1 MQGTKTMTAPS
12 PRAVPALRGRSF
24 WTPRGPKSEAE
35 ISRAFEAEKQ
45 RTAFLAHRKRAAH
58 HYAEFRATSH
68 AATTTMITQ
77 TLIRALQIS
86 EVKSRAFNSG
96 KRGIRLA
103 VVQRNTSDALY
114 EAAAVAAENE
124 RRMLAEEKERFCRP
138 VTTTSTSTTPSHCQA
153 IKEEKG
159 SDGDD
164 ESSGDDDIKTACQC
178 SLPRTYGYAFGREDS
193 MLPETPGDERRCCN
207 ANMDVDTRKDS
218 FSCTIEVIPL
228 PGTLKVVFS
237 KLRPVDAASSS
248 NSSNNRT
255 PAVTPIG
262 SAGLGPWPVDT
273 ASLSDVSN
281 NSPTSASTPFE
292 SAGL

>member
-1 MQGTKTMTAPS
+1 MTSPS
-12 PRAVPALRGRSF
+12 PRAVPTLRGSSF
-24 WTPRGPKSEAE
+24 WTPRGPKSDVE
-35 ISRAFEAEKQ
+35 ISL
-45 RTAFLAHRKRAAH
+45 AFLARKKRAAQ

-68 AATTTMITQ
+68 ITTVTATATTITQ
-77 TLIRALQIS
+77 TLMRALQIS
-86 EVKSRAFNSG
+86 EVKNRVFDSDR
-96 KRGIRLA
+96 RGIRLA
-103 VVQRNTSDALY
+103 VMQRNTSVALRK
-114 EAAAVAAENE
+114 AAVVVAENE
-124 RRMLAEEKERFCRP
+124 RIRLAEEKERLGRP
-138 VTTTSTSTTPSHCQA
+138 VTTTAVSTAPSHCQA

-248 NSSNNRT
+248 NSSSNRT

-273 ASLSDVSN
+273 ASLSNVSN
-281 NSPTSASTPFE
+281 NSPTSALTPIGST
-292 SAGL
+292 GL